1 MKMLTMIIR
10 AEKLGSVVSALRSIG
25 IEGMTLS
32 DVRGHG
38 KQKGETHQYRGME
51 YHMDFIVKSK
61 IEIVVN
67 DEQVEGIITK
77 ISEIAKTGSPG
88 DGKIFITEV
97 VDAIRIRTGERGNS
111 AI

>member
-1 MKMLTMIIR
+1 MKMLTIIVR
-10 AEKLGSVVSALRSIG
+10 AEKLGSVVSAIRSAG
-25 IEGMTLS
+25 IQGMTVS

-51 YHMDFIVKSK
+51 YHMDFILKSK
-61 IEIVVN
+61 VEIVVN
-67 DEQVEGIITK
+67 DEQVEPILSK
-77 ISEIAKTGSPG
+77 ISEVAKTGTPG

-97 VDAIRIRTGERGNS
+97 VDAIRIRTGERGSS